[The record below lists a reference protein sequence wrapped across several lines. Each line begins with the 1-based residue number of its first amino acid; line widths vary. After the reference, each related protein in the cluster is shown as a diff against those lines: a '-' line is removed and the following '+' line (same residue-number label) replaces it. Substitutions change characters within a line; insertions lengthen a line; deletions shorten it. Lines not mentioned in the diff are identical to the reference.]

1 MGYVIPSTK
10 MMPLSVA
17 GLVVPLIVPIPEVVS
32 DEPDPST
39 IAAVVLVPDEI
50 ALKVD
55 PPDALPSVNE
65 YVLVGRLSAGAATL
79 ISYVPGAVQKLMLP
93 APSPW
98 NGLVRL
104 SPAESIDNV
113 ASVPVQGLVGGCT
126 CTHTVTVGLGIAWP
140 PDWMA
145 TVL

>member
-1 MGYVIPSTK
+1 MQPAGKLVSPDHG
-10 MMPLSVA
+10 MVVA
-17 GLVVPLIVPIPEVVS
+17 VIVP
-32 DEPDPST
+32 DPVAASEAPVPT
-39 IAAVVLVPDEI
+39 SIAAVVLVPDEM
-50 ALKVD
+50 ALNVD

-65 YVLVGRLSAGAATL
+65 YVFVGRLSAGAATL
-79 ISYVPGAVQKLMLP
+79 MSYVPGAVQKLMLP

-126 CTHTVTVGLGIAWP
+126 
-140 PDWMA
+140 
-145 TVL
+145 